1 MGFLGNL
8 FGGGGGDVP
17 TYDMNEA
24 KKTYQWTLNQG
35 RYNVNNGLAGLQ
47 WDPNTNTLNTNY
59 GSQLQGVLGNL
70 FGGTNA
76 DKQAAES
83 VYNAFSSRYEPIFER
98 QSNNLQDR
106 LVNQGI
112 PVGSEAYSRAMS
124 DMAQTQNDARQQAM
138 YQAQQ
143 AGQQARNQEIQ
154 NNLGIFSAFN
164 PLNGYTGSSAQGST
178 DIYDNYYQGQMTKY
192 KEEQAKSQAA
202 AQGIL
207 SGITAVAGLATGG
220 LGTLAAGALASG
232 AGGLYSDA
240 RIKEN
245 LRPVGQLF
253 NGLTVYAFNFPGENI
268 TRIGLVAQ
276 EVQQAIPQAVSQ
288 SEEGL
293 LMVDYDLASRYDGTE
308 TEEEDDGNI

>member
-83 VYNAFSSRYEPIFER
+83 VYNAFSDRYEPIFER

-192 KEEQAKSQAA
+192 KEEQAACH
-202 AQGIL
+202 
-207 SGITAVAGLATGG
+207 
-220 LGTLAAGALASG
+220 GTKCEV
-232 AGGLYSDA
+232 YS
-240 RIKEN
+240 RVVGY
-245 LRPVGQLF
+245 LRPVQNWNKGKK
-253 NGLTVYAFNFPGENI
+253 
-268 TRIGLVAQ
+268 
-276 EVQQAIPQAVSQ
+276 
-288 SEEGL
+288 EEFKMRKNL
-293 LMVDYDLASRYDGTE
+293 RCE
-308 TEEEDDGNI
+308 CK

>member
-1 MGFLGNL
+1 MGFLSDL
-8 FGGGGGDVP
+8 FGGGGNVP
-17 TYDMNEA
+17 TYDVNQA
-24 KKTYQWTLNQG
+24 KEMYNYTLNKG
-35 RYNVNNGLAGLQ
+35 RYNVNNGLAGLT
-47 WDPNTNTLNTNY
+47 WDPATNTLNTTY
-59 GSQLQGVLGNL
+59 GQQMQGVLGSL

-83 VYNAFSSRYEPIFER
+83 VYSAFSDRYEPIFER

-124 DMAQTQNDARQQAM
+124 DMSQTQNDARQQAM

-143 AGQQARNQEIQ
+143 AGQQARNNEIQ
-154 NNLGIFSAFN
+154 NNLSIFSAFN

-178 DIYDNYYQGQMTKY
+178 AMYDNLYNSQVNAYNAQQ
-192 KEEQAKSQAA
+192 QAKQNM
-202 AQGIL
+202 AQGWL
-207 SGITAVAGLATGG
+207 NLGSAGLNLGMG
-220 LGTLAAGALASG
+220 LF
-232 AGGLYSDA
+232 SDA

-253 NGLTVYAFNFPGENI
+253 NGLTVYAFNFPGEDV

-276 EVQQAIPQAVSQ
+276 EVQQQIPQAVRQ
-288 SEEGL
+288 TEEGL
-293 LMVDYDLASRYDGTE
+293 LTVNYDLASRY
-308 TEEEDDGNI
+308 EEEEEEENVHS

>member
-1 MGFLGNL
+1 MGFFSDL
-8 FGGGGGDVP
+8 FGGGGNVP
-17 TYDMNEA
+17 TYDINQA
-24 KKTYQWTLNQG
+24 KELYNYTLNKG
-35 RYNVNNGLAGLQ
+35 RYNVDNGLAGLQ
-47 WDPNTNTLNTNY
+47 WDPATNTLKTTY

-76 DKQAAES
+76 DKQAADS
-83 VYNAFSSRYEPIFER
+83 VYSAFSDRYEPIFER

-143 AGQQARNQEIQ
+143 AGQQARTQEIQ

-164 PLNGYTGSSAQGST
+164 PLSGYTGSSAQGST
-178 DIYDNYYQGQMTKY
+178 AMYDNLYNSQVNAYNAQQ
-192 KEEQAKSQAA
+192 QAA
-202 AQGIL
+202 QNMAQGWL
-207 SGITAVAGLATGG
+207 NLGSAGLNLG
-220 LGTLAAGALASG
+220 LGLF
-232 AGGLYSDA
+232 SDA

-253 NGLTVYAFNFPGENI
+253 NGLTVYAFNFPGEEV

-293 LMVDYDLASRYDGTE
+293 LMVDYDLASRYEGTE

>member
-1 MGFLGNL
+1 MGFFSDL
-8 FGGGGGDVP
+8 FGGGGGSVP
-17 TYDMNEA
+17 TYDINQA
-24 KKTYQWTLNQG
+24 KELYNYTLNKG
-35 RYNVNNGLAGLQ
+35 RYNVDNGLAGLQ
-47 WDPNTNTLNTNY
+47 WEPTTNTLKTTY

-83 VYNAFSSRYEPIFER
+83 VYSAFSDRYEPIFER

-143 AGQQARNQEIQ
+143 AGQQARNNEIQ

-164 PLNGYTGSSAQGST
+164 PLSGYAGSSAQGST
-178 DIYDNYYQGQMTKY
+178 AMYDNLYNSQLNAYNAQQ
-192 KEEQAKSQAA
+192 QAA
-202 AQGIL
+202 QNMAQGWL
-207 SGITAVAGLATGG
+207 NLGSAGLNLG
-220 LGTLAAGALASG
+220 LGLF
-232 AGGLYSDA
+232 SDA

-253 NGLTVYAFNFPGENI
+253 NGLTVYAFNFPGEAV

-293 LMVDYDLASRYDGTE
+293 LMVDYDLASRYDNTE